1 MSLSNLKLKL
11 MYNNDSHFYEGH
23 KIIRYY
29 DGNATIDFKS
39 LLYHVLKNKLNL
51 LILAGILYILFSKQ
65 FQLNVAMNKED
76 VTPLM
81 IANIGIPFESTNK
94 KSDIKMNAVKKVNGD
109 EDAIVEIL
117 PARSMSTVK
126 STDSNGAATNEANIF
141 NNVSILIAP
150 EKANSIMIKTKKEK
164 CWEYVRRFV
173 GVAKAERE
181 KFGIPVSITLAQGLL
196 ESDAGESRLTQLANN
211 HFGVKTFNKKMP
223 HVVMKDDTP
232 NDKFRKYDSAWESF
246 RDHSR
251 LLMNDHYKDLQYLS
265 KTDYA
270 GWAKGLQNAGYATDG
285 QYAQKLIRLIENLQ
299 LYKLD
304 EVG

>member
-1 MSLSNLKLKL
+1 
-11 MYNNDSHFYEGH
+11 MYTNNSPIYSGH

-39 LLYHVLKNKLNL
+39 LLYHIQNNKLNL
-51 LILAGILYILFSKQ
+51 LIIAGMLYLLFSKQ
-65 FQLNVAMNKED
+65 FQLSVAMNKEN

-81 IANIGIPFESTNK
+81 IANIGIPSESTK
-94 KSDIKMNAVKKVNGD
+94 ILSDIKTIVVKKNTGG

-117 PARSMSTVK
+117 PARPMSAVK
-126 STDSNGAATNEANIF
+126 SVVANGEATNEANIF
-141 NNVSILIAP
+141 NNVSIFMAP
-150 EKANSIMIKTKKEK
+150 EKANPAMMKTKKEK
-164 CWEYVRRFV
+164 CWDYVRRFV

-196 ESDAGESRLTQLANN
+196 ESDAGESRLTQIANN
-211 HFGVKTFNKKMP
+211 HFGVKTFNRKVP

-232 NDKFRKYDSAWESF
+232 KDKFRKYNSAWESF
-246 RDHSR
+246 RDHSQ
-251 LLMNDHYKDLQYLS
+251 LLMNNHYKDLQYLS

-270 GWAKGLQNAGYATDG
+270 GWAKGLQNAGYATDV

>member
-1 MSLSNLKLKL
+1 
-11 MYNNDSHFYEGH
+11 MYNNNSSTYSGH

-29 DGNATIDFKS
+29 NGNATIDFKS
-39 LLYHVLKNKLNL
+39 MIYHVKNNKLNL
-51 LILAGILYILFSKQ
+51 LIIAGVLYILFSKQ
-65 FQLNVAMNKED
+65 FQMNIAMNKED

-81 IANIGIPFESTNK
+81 IANVGIPFESTK
-94 KSDIKMNAVKKVNGD
+94 KIPDIKTIVAKKNNGD
-109 EDAIVEIL
+109 QDGIVEIL
-117 PARSMSTVK
+117 PSRTMSAIK
-126 STDSNGAATNEANIF
+126 SNVANGADKNEANVF
-141 NNVSILIAP
+141 NNVSIFMAP
-150 EKANSIMIKTKKEK
+150 EKANPAMMKTKKEK
-164 CWEYVRRFV
+164 CWDYVRRFV

-196 ESDAGESRLTQLANN
+196 ESDAGESRLTQIANN
-211 HFGVKTFNKKMP
+211 HFGVKTFNKKVP

-232 NDKFRKYDSAWESF
+232 NDKFRKYNSAWESF
-246 RDHSR
+246 RDHSQ
-251 LLMNDHYKDLQYLS
+251 LLMKNNYKDLQYLS